1 MTNPELAPLVRV
13 IMNEYYSK
21 KSLVYMP
28 VHQYRVRE
36 LQCARY

>member
-1 MTNPELAPLVRV
+1 MTNPELAPLVKV

-36 LQCARY
+36 L